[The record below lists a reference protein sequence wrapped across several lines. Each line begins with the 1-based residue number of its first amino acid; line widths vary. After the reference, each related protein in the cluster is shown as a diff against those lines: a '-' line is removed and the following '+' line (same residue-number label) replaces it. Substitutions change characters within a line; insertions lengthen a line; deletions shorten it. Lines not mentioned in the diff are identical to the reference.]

1 MSGYFS
7 KGVWI
12 EIPERKPKS
21 ITINDIERRLCLIER
36 IVGSSC
42 RIHAD
47 IHAKGNSEV
56 IVCGM
61 LNGQDYVKKFV
72 VPDISLPE
80 LIKWLNELKQVVR
93 LGHIDKP
100 FNMYCGL

>member
-12 EIPERKPKS
+12 EKPTWKPKPVTM
-21 ITINDIERRLCLIER
+21 IDIDRRLCIIER

-47 IHAKGNSEV
+47 IHVKDNSEV
-56 IVCGM
+56 IVCGV
-61 LNGQDYVKKFV
+61 LNGQDYVRKFD
-72 VPDISLPE
+72 VPDDSLPE
-80 LIKWLNELKQVVR
+80 LIKMLKELKQVVR
-93 LGHIDKP
+93 LGYIDKP
-100 FNMYCGL
+100 FGLYFGL